1 MRILQTHAD
10 WIEFEPLRKEIKQAE
25 EIEKKRQEFKDIVVL
40 FTSIEDGDTEAVAR
54 KAIGDVKE
62 FLGKI
67 KINKILIYPFA
78 HLSQVLAK
86 PDVAM
91 KIISAME
98 AEANKNEIE
107 VHRAPF
113 GWNKK
118 LSISVKGHPLA
129 EQSRVYG
136 NSETAVKK
144 KIHHHEDRGK
154 ITLDRRNLPANDH
167 RILGE
172 ELGIFYFSE
181 DIGAGLPLWLPNGE
195 TLKHLLLKFM
205 REIEETH
212 GYKYVSTPHI
222 ARGAIYEKTGHLPYY
237 KDTMYVPIDIEGDEY
252 YLKPMNCPHHHMI
265 YSKIVE
271 SYRNLPLRLA
281 EAGMCYR
288 FELSGVT
295 YGLIRARC
303 FTQNDCH
310 IYVTPDQVR
319 KEFARVL
326 DLFKEVYNVMGIKNY
341 WFRFSLPDFKT
352 NPDKYTGDPKEWEHA
367 CDEIRKAM
375 QESGIKY
382 VEENNEAAFY
392 GPKIDIQIKNSLG
405 KEESIATS
413 QIDIVIPKRL
423 GLFYIDANGEKKTP
437 IVIHHAF
444 LGSYERF
451 IAYLL
456 EQTEGKL
463 PLWLA
468 PVQVRVLPITD
479 DNKSYGHTILAK
491 LVKAGIRAEIDEES
505 HTIQYKIRD
514 AQLKKIPLMVIVGG
528 KEVEKGT
535 IAVRHR
541 DSGKTEYDLHPQ
553 DLINRIEDDVKSYR

>member
-10 WIEFEPLRKEIKQAE
+10 WIEFEPLKKEIKQAE
-25 EIEKKRQEFKDIVVL
+25 EIEKKKQEFKDIVVL
-40 FTSIEDGDTEAVAR
+40 FTSIESGDTEAVAR

-78 HLSQVLAK
+78 HLSQDLAK

-91 KIISAME
+91 KILSAME

-136 NSETAVKK
+136 GSETTVKK

-154 ITLDRRNLPANDH
+154 ITLDRRNLPPNDH

-181 DIGAGLPLWLPNGE
+181 DVGAGLPLWLPNGE
-195 TLKHLLLKFM
+195 TLKNLLINFM
-205 REIEETH
+205 RRIEEKY

-222 ARGAIYEKTGHLPYY
+222 ARGAIFEKTGHLPYY
-237 KDTMYVPIDIEGDEY
+237 KDSMYAPIEIEGDEY

-265 YSKIVE
+265 FSKIVE

-281 EAGMCYR
+281 EAGMTYR

-295 YGLIRARC
+295 YGLIRVKC
-303 FTQNDCH
+303 FTQNDSH
-310 IYVTPDQVR
+310 IYVTPSQL
-319 KEFARVL
+319 KEEFGRVL
-326 DLFKEVYNVMGIKNY
+326 DLFKEVYEVMGIKDY
-341 WFRFSLPDFKT
+341 WFRLSLPDFKN
-352 NPDKYTGDPKEWEHA
+352 NPEKYTGDPKEWGYA
-367 CDEIRKAM
+367 CDEIRKVM
-375 QESGIKY
+375 QESGMKF
-382 VEENNEAAFY
+382 VEESGEAAFY
-392 GPKIDIQIKNSLG
+392 GPKIDVQIKNALG
-405 KEESIATS
+405 KEETIATS
-413 QIDIVIPKRL
+413 QVDIVVPKRL
-423 GLFYIDANGEKKTP
+423 GLFYIDDKGEKKIP
-437 IVIHHAF
+437 IVIHRAI

-463 PLWLA
+463 PVWLA

-479 DNKSYGHTILAK
+479 GNKDYAHTVLGK
-491 LVKAGIRAEIDEES
+491 LRKNGIRAEIDEES
-505 HTIQYKIRD
+505 RTIQYKIRD

-528 KEVEKGT
+528 KEEEKGT
-535 IAVRHR
+535 IAVRNR
-541 DSGKTEYDLHPQ
+541 DSGKTEYDLQPQ
-553 DLINRIEDDVKSYR
+553 DLIDRIEEDVKNYK